1 MMRRSFEVN
10 IKHFLNPY
18 CHPFHWQILD
28 LPSFEGLQGNKTI
41 DVAGANSIE
50 PVIWTRQ
57 TARRRLREMVVLSDL
72 APELVLHVAS
82 LLTWET
88 DNWDDIGLKLVP
100 DLSSI
105 NSSRRTLSSTRP

>member
-1 MMRRSFEVN
+1 
-10 IKHFLNPY
+10 
-18 CHPFHWQILD
+18 
-28 LPSFEGLQGNKTI
+28 
-41 DVAGANSIE
+41 
-50 PVIWTRQ
+50 
-57 TARRRLREMVVLSDL
+57 MVVLSDL